1 MFQSQVDLCDMMW
14 REVIF
19 MVNQVMCGI
28 FRYGDFFFILYVPE
42 ALGMTDAH
50 EECSYVQDD
59 DDNDDDSEFVYG
71 FPLNDYS
78 DRV

>member
-1 MFQSQVDLCDMMW
+1 
-14 REVIF
+14 
-19 MVNQVMCGI
+19 
-28 FRYGDFFFILYVPE
+28 
-42 ALGMTDAH
+42 MTDAH

>member
-1 MFQSQVDLCDMMW
+1 
-14 REVIF
+14 
-19 MVNQVMCGI
+19 MVT
-28 FRYGDFFFILYVPE
+28 FFFILYVPE